1 MARLHYS
8 SMTANRFRILLLTLA
23 TVLFISLWAAIDVPP
38 LSVLR
43 DWADSTGPWFPVLF
57 WLMYVGITQLPI
69 PRTVMTLSA
78 GVLFGTGWG
87 ILIAVT
93 ATTVSAA
100 ISLLIVRGLLRDWI
114 APRLT
119 HPTVQKINT
128 HLEQR
133 GWVAVISLRM
143 IAAVP
148 FSVLNYAAALTKIKV
163 VPFTVATLIGSAP
176 GTVVTVLFGDTLTG
190 QANPIVVVATVVL
203 AVIGIIGLIVDARSA
218 NRQGQKVD

>member
-1 MARLHYS
+1 MTSRRL
-8 SMTANRFRILLLTLA
+8 RILILTVAL
-23 TVLFISLWAAIDVPP
+23 VLFIALWAAIDVPP

-43 DWADSTGPWFPVLF
+43 DWADRTGPWFPILF
-57 WLMYVGITQLPI
+57 WLMYVLITQVPI

-87 ILIAVT
+87 IVIALS

-100 ISLLIVRGLLRDWI
+100 LSLLIVRGLLRDWI

-119 HPTVQKINT
+119 HPTVDKINT

-143 IAAVP
+143 IAAIP
-148 FSVLNYAAALTKIKV
+148 FSVLNYVAALTKIRV
-163 VPFTVATLIGSAP
+163 VPFTIATLIGSAP
-176 GTVVTVLFGDTLTG
+176 GTLVTVLFGDTLTG
-190 QANPIVVVATVVL
+190 QANPVIVLATVVL
-203 AVIGIIGLIVDARSA
+203 AVIGITGLILDARSA
-218 NRQGQKVD
+218 KRQGQKVD

>member
-1 MARLHYS
+1 
-8 SMTANRFRILLLTLA
+8 MTANRFRILLLTLA